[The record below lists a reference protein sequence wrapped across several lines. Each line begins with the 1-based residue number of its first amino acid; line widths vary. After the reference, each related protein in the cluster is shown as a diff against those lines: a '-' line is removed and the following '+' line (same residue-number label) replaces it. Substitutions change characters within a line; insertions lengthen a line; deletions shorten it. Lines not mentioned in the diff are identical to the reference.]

1 MGPSSPGSM
10 STGSVTTATGS
21 HAGILAG
28 MRVVEISAFV
38 AVPLAGATLA
48 SLGADVIRIDP
59 IGGGIDSGRWPLWR
73 GASLYWAGLNQGKRS
88 VTLDLRDERGQEL
101 VRQLVASGGRDG
113 GLVLTNLDAQGGL
126 SFQRLRE
133 SRPDVIMV
141 RLTGNRDGSPA
152 VDYTVN
158 ARVGFPMVTGSDPD
172 GPPVNHVMPAWDGMA
187 GHLLTTG
194 LLAAERHRARTGEGQ
209 LVSVSLADIA
219 LAYASRLGI
228 IAEAVLDPE
237 PRRRDGNYIYGTF
250 GKDFRTRDG
259 RYVMIVAL
267 TPGQWHRL
275 KRATA
280 LEDALDSLGA
290 RLQVDLD
297 DEGERWNARYEI
309 AALIGDWASAHDLAV
324 IRDRFDARGVLW
336 SAYQTFTDL
345 GGDPE
350 ASPVNPMFSM
360 VSQPGVGEYPVAS
373 TPFDFSDFGR
383 AAAPAPPRLGEHT
396 EAVLSEILG
405 MSKDAIRDLRTQGI
419 AG

>member
-1 MGPSSPGSM
+1 M
-10 STGSVTTATGS
+10 STGTVTAANGS

-28 MRVVEISAFV
+28 MRVVEMSAFV

-59 IGGGIDSGRWPLWR
+59 VGGGVDSGRWPLWR
-73 GASLYWAGLNQGKRS
+73 GKSLYWAGLNQGKRS
-88 VTLDLRDERGQEL
+88 VTLDLRDARGQEI

-126 SFQRLRE
+126 SFRRLRE

-187 GHLLTTG
+187 GHVLTSG
-194 LLAAERHRARTGEGQ
+194 LLAAERHRSRTGKGQ

-250 GKDFRTRDG
+250 GKDFQTRDG
-259 RYVMIVAL
+259 RYVMVVAL

-275 KRATA
+275 KRATS
-280 LEDALDSLGA
+280 LEDEFDALGA
-290 RLQVDLD
+290 KLEVDLD
-297 DEGERWNARYEI
+297 DEGERWNARYAI
-309 AALIGDWASAHDLAV
+309 AALIGEWTSAHDLTN
-324 IRDRFDARGVLW
+324 IRERFDAHGVLW

-345 GGDPE
+345 ARDPE
-350 ASPVNPMFSM
+350 ASPANPMFSM
-360 VSQPGVGEYPVAS
+360 VSQPGAGGYPAAS

-383 AAAPAPPRLGEHT
+383 VPASTPPLLGEHT
-396 EAVLSEILG
+396 EAVLSEVLG
-405 MSKDAIRDLRTQGI
+405 MSKDAIEQLRTQGI